1 MITEYK
7 IEVDFINNKMP
18 TVKVEWIERPLIIEV
33 MTPLLPKDESDR
45 VYKSCEVFKPR
56 AGLRWPQL
64 VKQVC
69 PDPSKGL
76 YRIAISIK
84 LLRELFAAELMGW
97 GGGGKG
103 FRKVATS
110 PLSTRLTRGR

>member
-1 MITEYK
+1 
-7 IEVDFINNKMP
+7 
-18 TVKVEWIERPLIIEV
+18 
-33 MTPLLPKDESDR
+33 
-45 VYKSCEVFKPR
+45 
-56 AGLRWPQL
+56 